1 VESLFAAMETTAIA
15 DYLRMSRWSYALVS
29 AAHILG
35 IALLVGSI
43 IPFNLHILGLWKNFP
58 RLMLARVLLPVALTG
73 LLVAIVAGSVLFS
86 IRAVEYSGILFFQI
100 KMVLVVIGTLSALLL
115 HRAYGLTLEHAP
127 EHTTDHT
134 VEMKLRVH
142 ALLSILCW
150 LGALICGRL
159 IAFV

>member
-1 VESLFAAMETTAIA
+1 MEWLFTAMETTAIA
-15 DYLRMSRWSYALVS
+15 DYLRMSRWSYALVN
-29 AAHILG
+29 AMHILG

-73 LLVAIVAGSVLFS
+73 LLLAMIAGSLLFS
-86 IRAVEYSGILFFQI
+86 VRALEYSEIIFFQI
-100 KMVLVVIGTLSALLL
+100 KIVLVVIGTLSALLVY
-115 HRAYGLTLEHAP
+115 RAYGLSLEHAKQS
-127 EHTTDHT
+127 H
-134 VEMKLRVH
+134 LRLH

-150 LGALICGRL
+150 PGALICGRL